1 MVPARPHTTT
11 EFSKHAIDPFPPNPA
26 AKPDARK
33 KAETTPE
40 KSKVLDLLDGGKKP
54 SRRERQRKEAEPVVP
69 VPSALDE
76 KKANAL
82 DLFTDEKKPKV
93 RKTTRTGKEVLGSI
107 SKILDKDDAA
117 MVPAVPVAAAA
128 PVVEAAPEIP
138 EDEISDD
145 PKLIIIKPP
154 ILIPELAARLGLKPF
169 MIMKDLIALGVFPA
183 PNQPLEPE
191 VAAKV
196 CELHGFHF
204 EREKRDKEKG
214 FHKVEEVIKEPELP
228 VEEPKDLLK
237 NRPPII
243 TIMGHVDHGKTSI
256 LDFLRKTKITA
267 GEAGGITQ
275 HIGAY
280 QVIHNEQE
288 ITFLDTPGHAIFSD
302 MRARGADI
310 TDIVVLV
317 VAANDGI
324 MPQTVEAI
332 QHAKKAKKTIIVAI
346 NKCDLPSANV
356 DRVKSQLAENGLQTT
371 DFGGDTE
378 FAAVSAVTGQGMDD
392 LLDLMALQAEV
403 LELQANPKANARA
416 AVIEA
421 RVVPGRGTTATVIV
435 ESGTLKVGTPFICG
449 PYAGKV
455 RSLIND
461 RGVAVKSAH
470 PGMPVEVIGFEEL
483 PNVGDHI
490 TEMKTER
497 EAKSLAGERQ
507 EAQRLTRLKPQHRNR
522 MEDLYSMVR
531 DGGGKAQLKLILKC
545 DVQGSVEA
553 IKKAVLAIVSD
564 KVECSF
570 ITAAAG
576 PITESDISFADST
589 DAIVL
594 GFNVKVEAKAVKSAK
609 AAEVE
614 IKLYSVVYELIDQV
628 REAMLGLLEPLT
640 RETVIGHAEVR
651 QIFKLNRGKVAG
663 SFVTDGRIHRKA
675 HARVIRGGTPVFDG
689 RMSTLRRF
697 KDEVEEVRT
706 NFECGIRLGE
716 FNEYEEGDIIECYK
730 LEKYAQT
737 L

>member
-1 MVPARPHTTT
+1 MPENSDSSP
-11 EFSKHAIDPFPPNPA
+11 
-26 AKPDARK
+26 K
-33 KAETTPE
+33 KA
-40 KSKVLDLLDGGKKP
+40 KVLDLLEATKKP
-54 SRRERQRKEAEPVVP
+54 SRRERQRKEAEVVP
-69 VPSALDE
+69 PAPSVLDAQ
-76 KKANAL
+76 KANAL
-82 DLFTDEKKPKV
+82 DLFAEDKKPKV
-93 RKTTRTGKEVLGSI
+93 RKTTRTGKAVLGTI
-107 SKILDKDDAA
+107 SKILDAEEPQIAVEPEVVAA
-117 MVPAVPVAAAA
+117 EAPAEVAAATSVPA
-128 PVVEAAPEIP
+128 EEV
-138 EDEISDD
+138 SDD
-145 PKLIIIKPP
+145 PKLIVIKPP
-154 ILIPELAARLGLKPF
+154 ILIPALAARLGLKPF
-169 MIMKDLIALGVFPA
+169 NIMADLIKIGVFPA

-191 VAAKV
+191 IAAKI
-196 CELHGFHF
+196 CEIHGFVF
-204 EREKRDKEKG
+204 EREKRDKDKG
-214 FHKVEEVIKEPELP
+214 VHKEVVVIKEPEIV
-228 VEEPKDLLK
+228 VEEPVDLLK
-237 NRPPII
+237 YRPPIV

-256 LDFLRKTKITA
+256 LDFFRKSKVVS

-280 QVIHNEQE
+280 QVIHNDQE

-310 TDIVVLV
+310 TDIIVLV

-324 MPQTVEAI
+324 MPQTIEAI
-332 QHAKKAKKTIIVAI
+332 KHAKKSKKTTIVAI

-378 FAAVSAVTGQGMDD
+378 FAEVSALTGKGMET
-392 LLDLMALQAEV
+392 LLELIALQAEV
-403 LELQANPKANARA
+403 LELKANPKATARA

-483 PNVGDHI
+483 PNVGDHL

-497 EAKSLAGERQ
+497 EAKALASERQ
-507 EAQRLTRLKPQHRNR
+507 EAQRLVRLKPQHRNR

-553 IKKAVLAIVSD
+553 IKKAVLAIESD
-564 KVECSF
+564 KVESSF

-576 PITESDISFADST
+576 PITESDISYAAST
-589 DAIVL
+589 DAIIL

-609 AAEVE
+609 AAGVEV
-614 IKLYSVVYELIDQV
+614 KLYSVVYELIDQV

-651 QIFKLNRGKVAG
+651 QIFKLNRGRVAG

-675 HARVIRGGTPVFDG
+675 HARVIRGGIPVFDG

-716 FNEYEEGDIIECYK
+716 FNEYQEGDIIECYK

>member
-1 MVPARPHTTT
+1 MPKN
-11 EFSKHAIDPFPPNPA
+11 SDSS
-26 AKPDARK
+26 
-33 KAETTPE
+33 PE
-40 KSKVLDLLDGGKKP
+40 HKVLDLIDSTKKP
-54 SRRERQRKEAEPVVP
+54 SRRERQRKDAEITPAA
-69 VPSALDE
+69 PSKLD
-76 KKANAL
+76 KAKSEAL
-82 DLFTDEKKPKV
+82 DLFSEEKKPKT
-93 RKTTRTGKEVLGSI
+93 RKAAGPPKAVLGTI
-107 SKILDKDDAA
+107 SKLLEREDPAMVRAPAPPTAA
-117 MVPAVPVAAAA
+117 VPAVTA
-128 PVVEAAPEIP
+128 PAESLA
-138 EDEISDD
+138 EDSSED
-145 PKLIIIKPP
+145 PKLIVIKPP
-154 ILIPELAARLGLKPF
+154 ILVPELAARLGLKPF
-169 MIMKDLIALGVFPA
+169 NIMADLIKIGVFPA
-183 PNQPLEPE
+183 PNQPLEPD
-191 VAAKV
+191 VAAKI
-196 CELHGFHF
+196 CEIHGFTF

-228 VEEPKDLLK
+228 TAEPEDLLK
-237 NRPPII
+237 SRPPIV

-256 LDFLRKTKITA
+256 LDYFRKTKITA

-280 QVIHNEQE
+280 QVIHNDRE

-310 TDIVVLV
+310 TDIVVIV

-324 MPQTVEAI
+324 MPQTLEAI
-332 QHAKKAKKTIIVAI
+332 NHAKKAQKTIIVAI

-378 FAAVSAVTGQGMDD
+378 FAEVSAITGQGMET
-392 LLDLMALQAEV
+392 LLELIDLQAEV
-403 LELQANPKANARA
+403 LELKANPKTTTRA

-435 ESGTLKVGTPFICG
+435 ESGTLKTGMAFICG
-449 PYAGKV
+449 PYSGKV

-461 RGVAVKSAH
+461 RGQAVKSAH

-483 PNVGDHI
+483 PNVGDHL

-497 EAKSLAGERQ
+497 EAKTLAGERQ
-507 EAQRLTRLKPQHRNR
+507 EQQRLVRLKPQHRNR

-531 DGGGKAQLKLILKC
+531 DGGGKALLKLILKC

-553 IKKAVLAIVSD
+553 IRKAVLAIESE
-564 KVECSF
+564 KVECTF

-576 PITESDISFADST
+576 PITESDIAYAAST
-589 DAIVL
+589 DAIIL

-609 AAEVE
+609 AADVE

-628 REAMLGLLEPLT
+628 REAMLGLLEPLN

-651 QIFKLNRGKVAG
+651 QVFKLSRGRAAG

-675 HARVIRGGTPVFDG
+675 HARVIRGGIPVFDG

-697 KDEVEEVRT
+697 QEEVEEVRT

-716 FNEYEEGDIIECYK
+716 FNEYQEGDIIECYK
-730 LEKYAQT
+730 LEKVPQT

>member
-1 MVPARPHTTT
+1 MPENSESSP
-11 EFSKHAIDPFPPNPA
+11 
-26 AKPDARK
+26 K
-33 KAETTPE
+33 KT
-40 KSKVLDLLDGGKKP
+40 KVLDLLEAPKKP
-54 SRRERQRKEAEPVVP
+54 SRRERQRKEAEVVP
-69 VPSALDE
+69 PAPSVLDAQ
-76 KKANAL
+76 KANAL
-82 DLFTDEKKPKV
+82 DLFAEEKKPKV
-93 RKTTRTGKEVLGSI
+93 RKSTRTGKAVLGTI
-107 SKILDKDDAA
+107 SKILDAEE
-117 MVPAVPVAAAA
+117 PAVITEEKVIASPAPVAVE
-128 PVVEAAPEIP
+128 VVANNAIEEV
-138 EDEISDD
+138 SDD
-145 PKLIIIKPP
+145 PKLIVIKPP
-154 ILIPELAARLGLKPF
+154 ILIPALAARLGLKPF
-169 MIMKDLIALGVFPA
+169 NIMADLIKIGVFPA

-191 VAAKV
+191 IAAKI
-196 CELHGFHF
+196 CEIHGFVF
-204 EREKRDKEKG
+204 EREKRDKDKG
-214 FHKVEEVIKEPELP
+214 VHKEVVVIKEPEIVVAEP
-228 VEEPKDLLK
+228 VDLLK
-237 NRPPII
+237 YRPPIV

-256 LDFLRKTKITA
+256 LDFFRKSKVVS

-280 QVIHNEQE
+280 QVIHNDQE

-310 TDIVVLV
+310 TDIVIIV

-324 MPQTVEAI
+324 MPQTLEAI
-332 QHAKKAKKTIIVAI
+332 KHAKKAKKTIIVAI

-378 FAAVSAVTGQGMDD
+378 FAEVSALNGKGMET
-392 LLDLMALQAEV
+392 LLELVALQAEV
-403 LELQANPKANARA
+403 LELKANPKATARA

-435 ESGTLKVGTPFICG
+435 ESGTLKIGTPFICG

-461 RGVAVKSAH
+461 RGVAIKSAH

-483 PNVGDHI
+483 PNVGDHL

-497 EAKSLAGERQ
+497 EAKTLATERQ
-507 EAQRLTRLKPQHRNR
+507 EAQRLVRLKPQHRNR

-553 IKKAVLAIVSD
+553 IKKAVLAIESD
-564 KVECSF
+564 KVESSF

-576 PITESDISFADST
+576 PITESDVSYATST
-589 DAIVL
+589 DAIIL

-609 AAEVE
+609 AAGAEV
-614 IKLYSVVYELIDQV
+614 KLYSVVYELIDQV

-651 QIFKLNRGKVAG
+651 QIFKLNRGRVAG

-675 HARVIRGGTPVFDG
+675 HARVIRGGIPVFDG

-716 FNEYEEGDIIECYK
+716 FNEYQEGDIIECYK

>member
-1 MVPARPHTTT
+1 MPENSDSSP
-11 EFSKHAIDPFPPNPA
+11 
-26 AKPDARK
+26 K
-33 KAETTPE
+33 KT
-40 KSKVLDLLDGGKKP
+40 KVLDLLEATKKP
-54 SRRERQRKEAEPVVP
+54 SRRERQRKEAEVVP
-69 VPSALDE
+69 PAPSVLDAQ
-76 KKANAL
+76 KANAL
-82 DLFTDEKKPKV
+82 DLFAEEKKPKV
-93 RKTTRTGKEVLGSI
+93 RKSTRTGKAVLGTISI
-107 SKILDKDDAA
+107 ILDAEEPTVAKEAEVVAA
-117 MVPAVPVAAAA
+117 PAPVA
-128 PVVEAAPEIP
+128 VEAVAHSTAE
-138 EDEISDD
+138 EVSDD
-145 PKLIIIKPP
+145 PKLIVIKPP
-154 ILIPELAARLGLKPF
+154 ILVPALAARLGLKPF
-169 MIMKDLIALGVFPA
+169 NIMADLIKIGVFPA

-191 VAAKV
+191 IAAKI
-196 CELHGFHF
+196 CEIHGFVF
-204 EREKRDKEKG
+204 EREKRDKDKG
-214 FHKVEEVIKEPELP
+214 VHKEVVVIKEPEIV
-228 VEEPKDLLK
+228 VEEPVDLLK
-237 NRPPII
+237 YRPPIV

-256 LDFLRKTKITA
+256 LDFFRKSKVVS

-280 QVIHNEQE
+280 QVIHNDQE

-324 MPQTVEAI
+324 MPQTIEAI
-332 QHAKKAKKTIIVAI
+332 KHAKKAKKTIIVAI

-378 FAAVSAVTGQGMDD
+378 FAEVSAVTGKGMET
-392 LLDLMALQAEV
+392 LLELIALQAEV
-403 LELQANPKANARA
+403 LELKANPKATARA

-461 RGVAVKSAH
+461 RGVAIKSAH

-483 PNVGDHI
+483 PNVGDHL

-497 EAKSLAGERQ
+497 EAKALANERQ
-507 EAQRLTRLKPQHRNR
+507 EAQRLVRLKPQHRNR

-553 IKKAVLAIVSD
+553 IRKAVLDIKSD
-564 KVECSF
+564 KVETSF

-576 PITESDISFADST
+576 PITESDISYAAST
-589 DAIVL
+589 DAIIL

-609 AAEVE
+609 AANVD

-651 QIFKLNRGKVAG
+651 QIFKLNRGRVAG

-675 HARVIRGGTPVFDG
+675 HARVIRGGIPVFDG

-716 FNEYEEGDIIECYK
+716 FNEYQEGDIIECYK

>member
-1 MVPARPHTTT
+1 M
-11 EFSKHAIDPFPPNPA
+11 
-26 AKPDARK
+26 
-33 KAETTPE
+33 PE
-40 KSKVLDLLDGGKKP
+40 NSDSSPKKSKVLDLLDTTKKP
-54 SRRERQRKEAEPVVP
+54 SRRERQRKEAEVVP
-69 VPSALDE
+69 APPSVLDAQ
-76 KKANAL
+76 KANAL
-82 DLFTDEKKPKV
+82 DLFADEKKPKV
-93 RKTTRTGKEVLGSI
+93 KKTTRTGKAVLGTI
-107 SKILDKDDAA
+107 SKILDNDENLTAKAA
-117 MVPAVPVAAAA
+117 EVAAPAATVVPVTPEA
-128 PVVEAAPEIP
+128 PVADTA
-138 EDEISDD
+138 EDEVSDD
-145 PKLIIIKPP
+145 PKLIVIKPP
-154 ILIPELAARLGLKPF
+154 ILIPDLASRLGLKPF
-169 MIMKDLIALGVFPA
+169 NIMADLIKIGVFPA

-191 VAAKV
+191 IAAKI
-196 CELHGFHF
+196 CEIHGFVF
-204 EREKRDKEKG
+204 EREKRDKDKG
-214 FHKVEEVIKEPELP
+214 FHKEVEVIKEPEI
-228 VEEPKDLLK
+228 VKEEPVDLLK

-243 TIMGHVDHGKTSI
+243 TIMGHVDHGKTSL

-280 QVIHNEQE
+280 QVIHNDQE

-324 MPQTVEAI
+324 MPQTIEAI
-332 QHAKKAKKTIIVAI
+332 KHAKKAKKTIIVAI

-356 DRVKSQLAENGLQTT
+356 DRVKSQLAEQGLQTT

-378 FAAVSAVTGQGMDD
+378 FAEVSAVTGKGMDD

-403 LELQANPKANARA
+403 LELKANPRATARA

-449 PYAGKV
+449 PFAGKV

-470 PGMPVEVIGFEEL
+470 PGMPVEVVGFEEL
-483 PNVGDHI
+483 PNVGDHL
-490 TEMKTER
+490 TEMKSER
-497 EAKSLAGERQ
+497 EAKALATERQ
-507 EAQRLTRLKPQHRNR
+507 EAQRLVRLKPQHRNR

-531 DGGGKAQLKLILKC
+531 DGAGKAQLKLILKC

-553 IKKAVLAIVSD
+553 IRKAVLDIKSD
-564 KVECSF
+564 KVEASF

-576 PITESDISFADST
+576 PITESDISYAAST
-589 DAIVL
+589 DAIIL

-609 AAEVE
+609 AAAVD

-651 QIFKLNRGKVAG
+651 QIFKLNRGRVAG

>member
-1 MVPARPHTTT
+1 MPENSDSSP
-11 EFSKHAIDPFPPNPA
+11 
-26 AKPDARK
+26 K
-33 KAETTPE
+33 KT
-40 KSKVLDLLDGGKKP
+40 KVLDLLEGTKKP
-54 SRRERQRKEAEPVVP
+54 SRRERQRQDAETEAAPP
-69 VPSALDE
+69 GPSELE
-76 KKANAL
+76 KKKANAL
-82 DLFTDEKKPKV
+82 DLFADDKKPKV
-93 RKTTRTGKEVLGSI
+93 RKGVRSGKSVIGTI
-107 SKILDKDDAA
+107 SKILDQEDPTL
-117 MVPAVPVAAAA
+117 VPEA
-128 PVVEAAPEIP
+128 PVVPEQPIVADVAEMVDSAEEETP
-138 EDEISDD
+138 DD

-154 ILIPELAARLGLKPF
+154 ILIPDLAARLGLKPF
-169 MIMKDLIALGVFPA
+169 NVMADLIKIGVFPA

-191 VAAKV
+191 IAAKV
-196 CELHGFHF
+196 CEIHGFTF
-204 EREKRDKEKG
+204 EREKRDKDKG
-214 FHKVEEVIKEPELP
+214 VHKVEEVIKEPEAP
-228 VEEPKDLLK
+228 VEEPEELLK
-237 NRPPII
+237 LRPPII
-243 TIMGHVDHGKTSI
+243 TIMGHVDHGKTSL
-256 LDFLRKTKITA
+256 LDYLRKTKITS

-324 MPQTVEAI
+324 MPQTKEAI
-332 QHAKKAKKTIIVAI
+332 QHAKKAGKTIIVAI
-346 NKCDLPSANV
+346 NKVDLPAANV

-378 FAAVSAVTGQGMDD
+378 FAAVSALTGQGMDD
-392 LLDLMALQAEV
+392 LLDLMTLQAEV
-403 LELQANPKANARA
+403 LELKANPRATARA

-449 PYAGKV
+449 PFAGKV

-483 PNVGDHI
+483 PNVGDHL
-490 TEMKTER
+490 TEMKSER
-497 EAKSLAGERQ
+497 EAKALANERQ
-507 EAQRLTRLKPQHRNR
+507 ESERLARLKPQHRNR
-522 MEDLYSMVR
+522 LQDFYSTVR

-553 IKKAVLAIVSD
+553 IKKAVLAIESD

-576 PITESDISFADST
+576 PITESDISYAAST
-589 DAIVL
+589 EAVVM

-609 AAEVE
+609 AAGVE

-628 REAMLGLLEPLT
+628 RDAMLGLLEPLT

-651 QIFKLNRGKVAG
+651 QLFKLNRGRVAG
-663 SFVTDGRIHRKA
+663 SFVTDGKVHRKA
-675 HARVIRGGTPVFDG
+675 HARVIRGGIPVFDG

-716 FNEYEEGDIIECYK
+716 FNEYQEGDIIECYK

>member
-1 MVPARPHTTT
+1 MPENSDSSP
-11 EFSKHAIDPFPPNPA
+11 
-26 AKPDARK
+26 K
-33 KAETTPE
+33 KN
-40 KSKVLDLLDGGKKP
+40 KVLDLLDAPKKP
-54 SRRERQRKEAEPVVP
+54 SRRERQRKEAEVVP
-69 VPSALDE
+69 PAPSVLDA

-82 DLFTDEKKPKV
+82 DLFAEEKKPKV
-93 RKTTRTGKEVLGSI
+93 RKTARSEKSVLGTI
-107 SKILDKDDAA
+107 SKILDKEDA
-117 MVPAVPVAAAA
+117 VTPAAEPAAVKPAEPIIVAVAE
-128 PVVEAAPEIP
+128 PVEAVH
-138 EDEISDD
+138 D
-145 PKLIIIKPP
+145 PKLIVIKPP
-154 ILIPELAARLGLKPF
+154 ILIPDLAARLGLKPF
-169 MIMKDLIALGVFPA
+169 NIMADLIKIGVFPA
-183 PNQPLEPE
+183 PNQPLEPDI
-191 VAAKV
+191 AAKV
-196 CELHGFHF
+196 CEIHGFVF
-204 EREKRDKEKG
+204 EREKRDKDKG
-214 FHKVEEVIKEPELP
+214 FHKVEEVIKEPELV
-228 VEEPKDLLK
+228 VEEPIDLMLD
-237 NRPPII
+237 RPPII

-256 LDFLRKTKITA
+256 LDYLRKTKITA
-267 GEAGGITQ
+267 AEAGGITQ

-280 QVIHNEQE
+280 QVIHNERE

-324 MPQTVEAI
+324 MPQTIEAI
-332 QHAKKAKKTIIVAI
+332 KHAKKAKKTIIVAI
-346 NKCDLPSANV
+346 NKCDLPAANV
-356 DRVKSQLAENGLQTT
+356 DRVKSQLAEHGLQTT

-378 FAAVSAVTGQGMDD
+378 FAEVSAVTGMGMDD
-392 LLDLMALQAEV
+392 LLDLMALQSEV
-403 LELQANPKANARA
+403 LELKANPKSTARA

-449 PYAGKV
+449 PFAGKV

-483 PNVGDHI
+483 PNVGDHL
-490 TEMKTER
+490 TEMKSER
-497 EAKSLAGERQ
+497 EAKSLAAERQ
-507 EAQRLTRLKPQHRNR
+507 EAQRLIRLKPQHRNR
-522 MEDLYSMVR
+522 MQDLYSMVR

-553 IKKAVLAIVSD
+553 IKKAVLAIESD
-564 KVECSF
+564 KVESTF

-576 PITESDISFADST
+576 PITESDISYAAST
-589 DAIVL
+589 EAIIL

-609 AAEVE
+609 ATNVEV
-614 IKLYSVVYELIDQV
+614 KLYSVVYELIDQV

-651 QIFKLNRGKVAG
+651 QIFKLNRGRVAG

-675 HARVIRGGTPVFDG
+675 HARVIRGGIPVFDG

-716 FNEYEEGDIIECYK
+716 FNEYQEGDIIECYK

>member
-1 MVPARPHTTT
+1 MPENSDSSP
-11 EFSKHAIDPFPPNPA
+11 
-26 AKPDARK
+26 K
-33 KAETTPE
+33 KT
-40 KSKVLDLLDGGKKP
+40 KVLDLLEATKKP
-54 SRRERQRKEAEPVVP
+54 SRRERQRKEAEVVP
-69 VPSALDE
+69 PAPSVLDAQ
-76 KKANAL
+76 KANAL
-82 DLFTDEKKPKV
+82 DLFAEEKKSKV
-93 RKTTRTGKEVLGSI
+93 RKSTRTGKAVLGTI
-107 SKILDKDDAA
+107 SKILDAEE
-117 MVPAVPVAAAA
+117 PAVAKEAEVVAAPAPVA
-128 PVVEAAPEIP
+128 VEAVAHSTAE
-138 EDEISDD
+138 EVSDD
-145 PKLIIIKPP
+145 PKLIVIKPP
-154 ILIPELAARLGLKPF
+154 ILVPALAARLGLKPF
-169 MIMKDLIALGVFPA
+169 NIMADLIKIGVFPA

-191 VAAKV
+191 IAAKI
-196 CELHGFHF
+196 CEIHGFVF
-204 EREKRDKEKG
+204 EREKRDKDKG
-214 FHKVEEVIKEPELP
+214 VHKEVVVIKEPEIV
-228 VEEPKDLLK
+228 VEEPVDLLK
-237 NRPPII
+237 YRPPIV

-256 LDFLRKTKITA
+256 LDFFRKSKVVS

-280 QVIHNEQE
+280 QVIHDDQE

-324 MPQTVEAI
+324 MPQTIEAI
-332 QHAKKAKKTIIVAI
+332 KHAKKAKKTIIVAI

-378 FAAVSAVTGQGMDD
+378 FAEVSAVTGKGMET
-392 LLDLMALQAEV
+392 LLELIALQAEV
-403 LELQANPKANARA
+403 LELKANPKATARA

-461 RGVAVKSAH
+461 RGVAIKSAH

-483 PNVGDHI
+483 PNVGDHL

-497 EAKSLAGERQ
+497 EAKALANERQ
-507 EAQRLTRLKPQHRNR
+507 EAQRLVRLKPQHRNR

-553 IKKAVLAIVSD
+553 IRKAVLDIKSD
-564 KVECSF
+564 KVETSF

-576 PITESDISFADST
+576 PITESDISYAAST
-589 DAIVL
+589 DAIIL

-609 AAEVE
+609 AANVD

-651 QIFKLNRGKVAG
+651 QIFKLNRGRVAG

-675 HARVIRGGTPVFDG
+675 HARVIRGGIPVFDG

-716 FNEYEEGDIIECYK
+716 FNEYQEGDIIECYK

>member
-1 MVPARPHTTT
+1 MPKNSDSSPKT
-11 EFSKHAIDPFPPNPA
+11 
-26 AKPDARK
+26 
-33 KAETTPE
+33 
-40 KSKVLDLLDGGKKP
+40 SKVLDLIEETKKP
-54 SRRERQRKEAEPVVP
+54 SRRERQRKEAEVVP
-69 VPSALDE
+69 PAPSVLDAQ
-76 KKANAL
+76 KANAL
-82 DLFTDEKKPKV
+82 DLFTDEKKPTV
-93 RKTTRTGKEVLGSI
+93 RKTARSGKAVLGTI
-107 SKILDKDDAA
+107 SKVLDQDNAPEP
-117 MVPAVPVAAAA
+117 VAVPV
-128 PVVEAAPEIP
+128 VIEAAEPAIIETA
-138 EDEISDD
+138 EGTEVSDD

-154 ILIPELAARLGLKPF
+154 ILVPDLANRLGLKPF
-169 MIMKDLIALGVFPA
+169 NIMADLIKIGVFPA

-191 VAAKV
+191 IAAKI
-196 CELHGFHF
+196 CEIHGFTF

-214 FHKVEEVIKEPELP
+214 FHKVEEVIKEPEI
-228 VEEPKDLLK
+228 VKAEPIDLMLD
-237 NRPPII
+237 RPPII

-256 LDFLRKTKITA
+256 LDYLRKTKITA
-267 GEAGGITQ
+267 AEAGGITQ

-280 QVIHNEQE
+280 QVIHNDRE

-324 MPQTVEAI
+324 MPQTIEAI
-332 QHAKKAKKTIIVAI
+332 KHAKKARKTIIVAI
-346 NKCDLPSANV
+346 NKCDLPTANV
-356 DRVKSQLAENGLQTT
+356 DRVKSQLAEQGLQTT

-378 FAAVSAVTGQGMDD
+378 FAEVSAVTGAGMDD
-392 LLDLMALQAEV
+392 LLDLMALQSEV
-403 LELQANPKANARA
+403 LELKANPKSTARA
-416 AVIEA
+416 AIIEA

-435 ESGTLKVGTPFICG
+435 ESGTLKVGTAFICG
-449 PYAGKV
+449 PYSGKV

-483 PNVGDHI
+483 PNVGDHL

-497 EAKSLAGERQ
+497 EAKSLATERQ
-507 EAQRLTRLKPQHRNR
+507 ETQRLARLKPQHRNR
-522 MEDLYSMVR
+522 MQDLYSMVR

-553 IKKAVLAIVSD
+553 IKKAVLAIESD
-564 KVECSF
+564 KVESTF

-576 PITESDISFADST
+576 PITESDISYAAST
-589 DAIVL
+589 DATIL

-609 AAEVE
+609 AAGVEV
-614 IKLYSVVYELIDQV
+614 KLYSVVYELIDQV

-651 QIFKLNRGKVAG
+651 QIFKLNRGRVAG

-675 HARVIRGGTPVFDG
+675 HARVIRGGIPVFDG

-716 FNEYEEGDIIECYK
+716 FNEYQEGDIIECYK

>member
-1 MVPARPHTTT
+1 MPQNSDSP
-11 EFSKHAIDPFPPNPA
+11 
-26 AKPDARK
+26 
-33 KAETTPE
+33 PE
-40 KSKVLDLLDGGKKP
+40 KRKVLDLIEPAVKP
-54 SRRERQRKEAEPVVP
+54 SRRERQRKEAEISQV
-69 VPSALDE
+69 SAIE
-76 KKANAL
+76 TKKQNAL
-82 DLFTDEKKPKV
+82 DLFAEEQKPKV
-93 RKTTRTGKEVLGSI
+93 RKSAAGKSVLPSI
-107 SKILDKDDAA
+107 SKLRAEEDPA
-117 MVPAVPVAAAA
+117 MVKA
-128 PVVEAAPEIP
+128 PPLEIP
-138 EDEISDD
+138 TASAPAAEPAPAEEISDD

-154 ILIPELAARLGLKPF
+154 ILVNDLAARLGLKPF
-169 MIMKDLIALGVFPA
+169 NVMADLIKLGVFPA

-191 VAAKV
+191 IAGKV
-196 CELHGFHF
+196 CELHGFRF

-228 VEEPKDLLK
+228 AKQPEDLLK
-237 NRPPII
+237 LRPPII
-243 TIMGHVDHGKTSI
+243 TIMGHVDHGKTSL
-256 LDFLRKTKITA
+256 LDFLRKTRITA

-280 QVIHNEQE
+280 QVTHNDQP

-332 QHAKKAKKTIIVAI
+332 KHAKKANKTIIVAI
-346 NKCDLPSANV
+346 NKIDLPSANP
-356 DRVKSQLAENGLQTT
+356 DRVKAQLAEHGLQTT
-371 DFGGDTE
+371 DYGGDTE
-378 FAAVSAVTGQGMDD
+378 FAEVSALTGQGMDD

-403 LELQANPKANARA
+403 LELKANPKATARA

-435 ESGTLKVGTPFICG
+435 ESGTLKIGTPFICG

-461 RGVAVKSAH
+461 RGENVKVAG
-470 PGMPVEVIGFEEL
+470 PGMPVEVIGFDEL
-483 PNVGDHI
+483 PNVGDHL
-490 TEMKTER
+490 TEMKNER
-497 EAKSLAGERQ
+497 EAKALAVDRQ
-507 EAQRLTRLKPQHRNR
+507 EEQRLKRLKPQHRNR

-531 DGGGKAQLKLILKC
+531 DGGGKAQLKIILKC

-553 IKKAVLAIVSD
+553 IRKAVLAIESQ
-564 KVECSF
+564 KVETVF

-576 PITESDISFADST
+576 PITETDIQYAAST
-589 DAIVL
+589 DAVVL

-609 AAEVE
+609 ANAVE
-614 IKLYSVVYELIDQV
+614 IKLFSVVYELIDQV
-628 REAMLGLLEPLT
+628 RDAMLGLLEPLN

-651 QIFKLNRGKVAG
+651 QVFKLSRGRAAG
-663 SFVTDGRIHRKA
+663 SYVTDGRIHRKA
-675 HARVIRGGTPVFDG
+675 HARVIRGGIPVFDG
-689 RMSTLRRF
+689 KMSTLRRF
-697 KDEVEEVRT
+697 QEEVEEVRT

-716 FNEYEEGDIIECYK
+716 FNEYQEGDIIECYK
-730 LEKYAQT
+730 LEKVPQT

>member
-1 MVPARPHTTT
+1 LGT
-11 EFSKHAIDPFPPNPA
+11 I
-26 AKPDARK
+26 
-33 KAETTPE
+33 
-40 KSKVLDLLDGGKKP
+40 SKVLDKDNAP
-54 SRRERQRKEAEPVVP
+54 EP
-69 VPSALDE
+69 A
-76 KKANAL
+76 
-82 DLFTDEKKPKV
+82 
-93 RKTTRTGKEVLGSI
+93 
-107 SKILDKDDAA
+107 
-117 MVPAVPVAAAA
+117 AVPV
-128 PVVEAAPEIP
+128 VVEAAEPAIIETAESTEVI
-138 EDEISDD
+138 DD

-154 ILIPELAARLGLKPF
+154 ILVPDLANRLGLKPF
-169 MIMKDLIALGVFPA
+169 NIMADLIKIGVFPA

-191 VAAKV
+191 IAAKI
-196 CELHGFHF
+196 CEIHGFVF

-214 FHKVEEVIKEPELP
+214 FHKVEEVIKEPEI
-228 VEEPKDLLK
+228 VKAEPIDLMLD
-237 NRPPII
+237 RPPII

-256 LDFLRKTKITA
+256 LDYLRKTKITA
-267 GEAGGITQ
+267 AEAGGITQ

-280 QVIHNEQE
+280 QVIHNDRE

-324 MPQTVEAI
+324 MPQTIEAI
-332 QHAKKAKKTIIVAI
+332 KHAKKARKTIIVAI
-346 NKCDLPSANV
+346 NKCDLPTANV
-356 DRVKSQLAENGLQTT
+356 DRVKSQLAEQGLQTT

-378 FAAVSAVTGQGMDD
+378 FAEVSAVTGAGMDD
-392 LLDLMALQAEV
+392 LLDLMALQSEV
-403 LELQANPKANARA
+403 LELKANPKSTARA
-416 AVIEA
+416 AIIEA

-435 ESGTLKVGTPFICG
+435 ESGTLKVGTAFICG
-449 PYAGKV
+449 PYSGKV

-483 PNVGDHI
+483 PNVGDHL

-497 EAKSLAGERQ
+497 EAKSLATERQ
-507 EAQRLTRLKPQHRNR
+507 ETQRLARLKPQHRNR
-522 MEDLYSMVR
+522 MQDLYSMVR

-553 IKKAVLAIVSD
+553 IKKAVLAIESD
-564 KVECSF
+564 KVESTF

-576 PITESDISFADST
+576 PITESDISYAAST
-589 DAIVL
+589 DATIL

-609 AAEVE
+609 AAGVEV
-614 IKLYSVVYELIDQV
+614 KLYSVVYELIDQV

-651 QIFKLNRGKVAG
+651 QIFKLNRGRVAG

-675 HARVIRGGTPVFDG
+675 HARVIRGGIPVFDG

-716 FNEYEEGDIIECYK
+716 FNEYQEGDIIECYK

>member
-1 MVPARPHTTT
+1 MPENSDKSP
-11 EFSKHAIDPFPPNPA
+11 
-26 AKPDARK
+26 K
-33 KAETTPE
+33 KA
-40 KSKVLDLLDGGKKP
+40 KVLDLIEAPPKP
-54 SRRERQRKEAEPVVP
+54 SRRERQRKDAEVIPP
-69 VPSALDE
+69 LPSVLDA
-76 KKANAL
+76 KKAAAL
-82 DLFTDEKKPKV
+82 DLFAEEKQPKV
-93 RKTTRTGKEVLGSI
+93 RKTTRTGKAVLGTI
-107 SKILDKDDAA
+107 SKILDQQDVKKL
-117 MVPAVPVAAAA
+117 PVAKKPIAAAGKVVA
-128 PVVEAAPEIP
+128 PVVPAAPIIIP
-138 EDEISDD
+138 TDSDVSDD

-154 ILIPELAARLGLKPF
+154 ILIPALAARLGLKPF
-169 MIMKDLIALGVFPA
+169 NIMADLIKIGVFPA

-191 VAAKV
+191 IAAKI
-196 CELHGFHF
+196 CEIHGFVF
-204 EREKRDKEKG
+204 EREKRDKDKG
-214 FHKVEEVIKEPELP
+214 FHKVEEIIKEPEII
-228 VEEPKDLLK
+228 VEEPVDLLK
-237 NRPPII
+237 YRPPII
-243 TIMGHVDHGKTSI
+243 TIMGHVDHGKTSL
-256 LDFLRKTKITA
+256 LDYLRKTKITSS
-267 GEAGGITQ
+267 EAGGITQ

-280 QVIHNEQE
+280 QVIHNDLE

-324 MPQTVEAI
+324 MPQTIEAI
-332 QHAKKAKKTIIVAI
+332 KHSKKAKKTIIVAI

-356 DRVKSQLAENGLQTT
+356 DRVKSQLAEHGLQTT

-378 FAAVSAVTGQGMDD
+378 FAEVSALTGKGMDD

-403 LELQANPKANARA
+403 LELKANPKSTARA

-421 RVVPGRGTTATVIV
+421 RVVAGRGTTATVIV

-449 PYAGKV
+449 PFAGKV

-470 PGMPVEVIGFEEL
+470 PGMPVEVVGFEEL
-483 PNVGDHI
+483 PNVGDHL

-497 EAKSLAGERQ
+497 EAKSLAAERQ
-507 EAQRLTRLKPQHRNR
+507 EAQRLIRLKPQHRNR
-522 MEDLYSMVR
+522 MQDLYSMVR
-531 DGGGKAQLKLILKC
+531 DGAGKAQLKLILKC

-553 IKKAVLAIVSD
+553 IKKAVLAITSD
-564 KVECSF
+564 KVETSF

-576 PITESDISFADST
+576 PITESDISYALST
-589 DAIVL
+589 EAIIL

-609 AAEVE
+609 AAGVEV
-614 IKLYSVVYELIDQV
+614 KLYSIVYELIDQV

-651 QIFKLNRGKVAG
+651 QIFKLNRGRVAG
-663 SFVTDGRIHRKA
+663 SFVTDGRVHRKA
-675 HARVIRGGTPVFDG
+675 HARVVRDGVPVFDG

-716 FNEYEEGDIIECYK
+716 FNEYQEGDIIECYK

>member
-1 MVPARPHTTT
+1 MPKN
-11 EFSKHAIDPFPPNPA
+11 SDSS
-26 AKPDARK
+26 
-33 KAETTPE
+33 PE
-40 KSKVLDLLDGGKKP
+40 KDKVLDLLDDSKKL
-54 SRRERQRKEAEPVVP
+54 SRRERQRKESEAPAP
-69 VPSALDE
+69 APSKLE
-76 KKANAL
+76 KAKSEAL
-82 DLFTDEKKPKV
+82 DLFSETTKPKA
-93 RKTTRTGKEVLGSI
+93 RKAAPAAPKSMLGSI
-107 SKILDKDDAA
+107 SKRLEREDPAMVVIPADAA
-117 MVPAVPVAAAA
+117 PAVAA
-128 PVVEAAPEIP
+128 PVAETGPPAD
-138 EDEISDD
+138 DEPSD
-145 PKLIIIKPP
+145 PKLIVIKPP

-169 MIMKDLIALGVFPA
+169 NITADLIKIGVFPA
-183 PNQPLEPE
+183 ANQPLEPE
-191 VAAKV
+191 IAARI
-196 CELHGFHF
+196 CEIHGFTF
-204 EREKRDKEKG
+204 EREKRDKDKG
-214 FHKVEEVIKEPELP
+214 FHKVEEVIKEPEIP
-228 VEEPKDLLK
+228 AEEPEDQLKD
-237 NRPPII
+237 RPPIV

-256 LDFLRKTKITA
+256 LDFFRKSKVVA

-280 QVIHNEQE
+280 QVIHNDQE

-310 TDIVVLV
+310 TDIVIIV

-324 MPQTVEAI
+324 MPQTLEAI
-332 QHAKKAKKTIIVAI
+332 SHAKKSGKTIIVAI

-356 DRVKSQLAENGLQTT
+356 DRVKSQLAEQGLQTT

-378 FAAVSAVTGQGMDD
+378 FAAVSALTGQGMED
-392 LLDLMALQAEV
+392 LLELIALQAEV
-403 LELQANPKANARA
+403 LELKANPKTTTRA

-435 ESGTLKVGTPFICG
+435 ESGTLKTGMAFICG

-461 RGVAVKSAH
+461 RGQAVKSAH

-483 PNVGDHI
+483 PNVGDHL

-497 EAKSLAGERQ
+497 EAKTLAGERQ
-507 EAQRLTRLKPQHRNR
+507 EALRLERLKPQHRNR
-522 MEDLYSMVR
+522 LEDLYSMVR
-531 DGGGKAQLKLILKC
+531 DGGGKNQLKLILKC

-553 IKKAVLAIVSD
+553 IKKAVLAIESE
-564 KVECSF
+564 KVDCQF

-576 PITESDISFADST
+576 PITESDVAYAAST
-589 DAIVL
+589 DAIII

-609 AAEVE
+609 AAAVE

-640 RETVIGHAEVR
+640 RESVIGHAEVR
-651 QIFKLNRGKVAG
+651 QVFKLSRGRAAG

-675 HARVIRGGTPVFDG
+675 HARVIRGGVPVFDG

-697 KDEVEEVRT
+697 QEEVEEVRQ

-716 FNEYEEGDIIECYK
+716 FNEYQEGDIIECYK
-730 LEKYAQT
+730 LEKVPQT

>member
-1 MVPARPHTTT
+1 M
-11 EFSKHAIDPFPPNPA
+11 
-26 AKPDARK
+26 
-33 KAETTPE
+33 PE
-40 KSKVLDLLDGGKKP
+40 NSDSSPKDSKVLDLLDTTTKP
-54 SRRERQRKEAEPVVP
+54 SRRERQRKEAEVVP
-69 VPSALDE
+69 PAPSVLDAQ
-76 KKANAL
+76 KANAL
-82 DLFTDEKKPKV
+82 DLFADDKKPKV
-93 RKTTRTGKEVLGSI
+93 RKTARTGKSVIGTI
-107 SKILDKDDAA
+107 SKILDQEEASA
-117 MVPAVPVAAAA
+117 NPSPEIIVPEPVAAVVT
-128 PVVEAAPEIP
+128 VVEAEEIP
-138 EDEISDD
+138 SDD
-145 PKLIIIKPP
+145 PKLIVIKPP
-154 ILIPELAARLGLKPF
+154 ILIPALAARLGLKPF
-169 MIMKDLIALGVFPA
+169 NIMADLIKIGVFPA

-191 VAAKV
+191 IAAKI
-196 CELHGFHF
+196 CEIHGFIF
-204 EREKRDKEKG
+204 EREKRDKDKG
-214 FHKVEEVIKEPELP
+214 VHKVEVIIKEPEAP
-228 VEEPKDLLK
+228 VAEPVDLLK
-237 NRPPII
+237 YRPPII
-243 TIMGHVDHGKTSI
+243 TIMGHVDHGKTSL
-256 LDFLRKTKITA
+256 LDYLRKTKITA

-280 QVIHNEQE
+280 QVLHNDLE

-324 MPQTVEAI
+324 MPQTLEAI
-332 QHAKKAKKTIIVAI
+332 KHAKKARKTIIVAI

-378 FAAVSAVTGQGMDD
+378 FAEVSAITGKGMDD
-392 LLDLMALQAEV
+392 LLDLMVLQAEV
-403 LELQANPKANARA
+403 LELKANPKSTARA

-449 PYAGKV
+449 PFAGKV

-483 PNVGDHI
+483 PNVGDHL

-497 EAKSLAGERQ
+497 EAKALATDRQ
-507 EAQRLTRLKPQHRNR
+507 EAQRLVRLKPQHRNR

-553 IKKAVLAIVSD
+553 IRKAVLAITSD

-576 PITESDISFADST
+576 PITESDISFAAST
-589 DAIVL
+589 EAVIL

-609 AAEVE
+609 AADVDL
-614 IKLYSVVYELIDQV
+614 KLYSVVYELIDQV

-651 QIFKLNRGKVAG
+651 QIFKLNRGRVAG

-675 HARVIRGGTPVFDG
+675 HARVVRGGIQVFDG

>member
-1 MVPARPHTTT
+1 MPENSDSSP
-11 EFSKHAIDPFPPNPA
+11 
-26 AKPDARK
+26 K
-33 KAETTPE
+33 KT
-40 KSKVLDLLDGGKKP
+40 KVLDLLDTTKKP
-54 SRRERQRKEAEPVVP
+54 SRRERQRKEAEVVP
-69 VPSALDE
+69 PAPSALDE

-82 DLFTDEKKPKV
+82 DLFAEDKKPKV
-93 RKTTRTGKEVLGSI
+93 RKTARTGKSVIGTI
-107 SKILDKDDAA
+107 SKILDQEDATIKA
-117 MVPAVPVAAAA
+117 AEIAAA
-128 PVVEAAPEIP
+128 PAPEVIVVPEPITEVPEEEIP
-138 EDEISDD
+138 DD
-145 PKLIIIKPP
+145 PKLIVIKPP
-154 ILIPELAARLGLKPF
+154 ILIPDLAARLGLKPF
-169 MIMKDLIALGVFPA
+169 NIMADLIKIGVFPA
-183 PNQPLEPE
+183 PNQPLEPDI
-191 VAAKV
+191 AAKI
-196 CELHGFHF
+196 CEIHGFVF

-214 FHKVEEVIKEPELP
+214 IHKIEVVIKEPEAP
-228 VEEPKDLLK
+228 IQEPEDLLK
-237 NRPPII
+237 NRPPIV

-256 LDFLRKTKITA
+256 LDFFRKSKVVS

-310 TDIVVLV
+310 TDIVIIV

-324 MPQTVEAI
+324 MPQTLEAI
-332 QHAKKAKKTIIVAI
+332 KHAKKARKTIIVAI

-378 FAAVSAVTGQGMDD
+378 FAEVSAVTGKNMES
-392 LLDLMALQAEV
+392 LLELIALQAEV
-403 LELQANPKANARA
+403 LELKANPKATTRA

-435 ESGTLKVGTPFICG
+435 ESGTLKVGIPFICG

-461 RGVAVKSAH
+461 RGVAVKTAH

-483 PNVGDHI
+483 PNVGDHL

-497 EAKSLAGERQ
+497 EAKSLATERQ
-507 EAQRLTRLKPQHRNR
+507 GAQRLTRLKPQHRNR

-553 IKKAVLAIVSD
+553 IKKAVLAITSD
-564 KVECSF
+564 KVESSF

-576 PITESDISFADST
+576 PITESDISYAAST
-589 DAIVL
+589 EAIVL

-609 AAEVE
+609 AAGVEV
-614 IKLYSVVYELIDQV
+614 KLYSIVYELIDQV

-651 QIFKLNRGKVAG
+651 QIFKLNRGRVAG

-675 HARVIRGGTPVFDG
+675 HARVVRGGIPVFDG

-706 NFECGIRLGE
+706 NFECGIRLGD
-716 FNEYEEGDIIECYK
+716 FNEYEENDIIECYK

>member
-1 MVPARPHTTT
+1 MPENSDSSP
-11 EFSKHAIDPFPPNPA
+11 
-26 AKPDARK
+26 K
-33 KAETTPE
+33 KT
-40 KSKVLDLLDGGKKP
+40 KVLDLLDATKKP
-54 SRRERQRKEAEPVVP
+54 SRRERQRKEAEVVP
-69 VPSALDE
+69 PAPSILDA

-82 DLFTDEKKPKV
+82 DLFAEEKKPKV
-93 RKTTRTGKEVLGSI
+93 RKTVRTGKAVLGTI
-107 SKILDKDDAA
+107 SKILDQEDTAITHSK
-117 MVPAVPVAAAA
+117 AAAVTPTPA
-128 PVVEAAPEIP
+128 PASVSQIVSPSLPADEIP
-138 EDEISDD
+138 ND
-145 PKLIIIKPP
+145 PKLIVIKPP
-154 ILIPELAARLGLKPF
+154 ILIPDLAARLGLKPF
-169 MIMKDLIALGVFPA
+169 NIMADLIKIGVFPA

-191 VAAKV
+191 IAAKI
-196 CELHGFHF
+196 CEIHGFIF

-214 FHKVEEVIKEPELP
+214 FHKVEEVIKEPEVVVEQP
-228 VEEPKDLLK
+228 VDLLK
-237 NRPPII
+237 YRPPII
-243 TIMGHVDHGKTSI
+243 TIMGHVDHGKTSL
-256 LDFLRKTKITA
+256 LDFLRKTKITS

-280 QVIHNEQE
+280 QVIHHDKE

-310 TDIVVLV
+310 TDIIVLV

-324 MPQTVEAI
+324 MPQTLEAI
-332 QHAKKAKKTIIVAI
+332 KHAKKARKTIIVAI

-356 DRVKSQLAENGLQTT
+356 DRVKSQLAEHGLQTT

-378 FAAVSAVTGQGMDD
+378 FAEVSALTGMGMDD

-403 LELQANPKANARA
+403 LELKANPKATARA

-421 RVVPGRGTTATVIV
+421 RVVPGRGTTATVII

-461 RGVAVKSAH
+461 RGIAVKSAH

-483 PNVGDHI
+483 PNVGDHL

-497 EAKSLAGERQ
+497 EAKSLATERQ
-507 EAQRLTRLKPQHRNR
+507 EAQRLVRLKPQHRNR

-553 IKKAVLAIVSD
+553 IKKAVLAITSD
-564 KVECSF
+564 KVEASF

-576 PITESDISFADST
+576 PITESDISYAAST
-589 DAIVL
+589 DAIIL

-609 AAEVE
+609 AAGVEV
-614 IKLYSVVYELIDQV
+614 KLYSVVYELIDQV

-651 QIFKLNRGKVAG
+651 QIFKLNRGRVAG
-663 SFVTDGRIHRKA
+663 SFVTDGRVHRKA
-675 HARVIRGGTPVFDG
+675 HARVVRGGVPVFDG

-716 FNEYEEGDIIECYK
+716 FNEYQEGDIIECYK

>member
-1 MVPARPHTTT
+1 MPQN
-11 EFSKHAIDPFPPNPA
+11 SDSS
-26 AKPDARK
+26 
-33 KAETTPE
+33 PE
-40 KSKVLDLLDGGKKP
+40 QDKVLDLLGTTKKP
-54 SRRERQRKEAEPVVP
+54 SRRERQRKDAEVVP
-69 VPSALDE
+69 AAPSKLE
-76 KKANAL
+76 KAKSEAL
-82 DLFTDEKKPKV
+82 DLFSEEKKPRV
-93 RKTTRTGKEVLGSI
+93 RKPSTPKAGLAPI
-107 SKILDKDDAA
+107 SKILDREDQDLVKTPAA
-117 MVPAVPVAAAA
+117 IPVAEPHTPA
-128 PVVEAAPEIP
+128 PVAEAVADVVEEEAPV
-138 EDEISDD
+138 D
-145 PKLIIIKPP
+145 PKLIVIKPP
-154 ILIPELAARLGLKPF
+154 ILVPELASRLGLKPF
-169 MIMKDLIALGVFPA
+169 NIMADLIKLGVFPA

-191 VAAKV
+191 IAAKV
-196 CELHGFHF
+196 CEIHGFTF
-204 EREKRDKEKG
+204 EREKRDKDKG
-214 FHKVEEVIKEPELP
+214 FHKVEEVIKEPEAP
-228 VEEPKDLLK
+228 VAEPEDLLK
-237 NRPPII
+237 NRPPIV

-256 LDFLRKTKITA
+256 LDFFRKSKVVS

-280 QVIHNEQE
+280 QVIHEQQE

-324 MPQTVEAI
+324 MPQTLEAI
-332 QHAKKAKKTIIVAI
+332 KHAKKAKKTIIVAI
-346 NKCDLPSANV
+346 NKCDLPAANV
-356 DRVKSQLAENGLQTT
+356 DRVKSQLAEHGLQTT

-378 FAAVSAVTGQGMDD
+378 FAEVSAVTGKGMET
-392 LLDLMALQAEV
+392 LLELIALQAEV
-403 LELQANPKANARA
+403 LELKANPKATTRA
-416 AVIEA
+416 SVIEA

-461 RGVAVKSAH
+461 RGQAVKSAH

-483 PNVGDHI
+483 PNVGDHL
-490 TEMKTER
+490 TEMKSER
-497 EAKSLAGERQ
+497 EAKTLAGERQ
-507 EAQRLTRLKPQHRNR
+507 EQQRLIRLKPQHRNR

-553 IKKAVLAIVSD
+553 IKKAVLAIESN
-564 KVECSF
+564 KVDCSF

-576 PITESDISFADST
+576 PITESDISYASST
-589 DAIVL
+589 DAIIL

-609 AAEVE
+609 AAGVE

-651 QIFKLNRGKVAG
+651 QVFKLSRGRAAG
-663 SFVTDGRIHRKA
+663 SFVSDGRIHRKA
-675 HARVIRGGTPVFDG
+675 HARVLRGGIPVFDG

-697 KDEVEEVRT
+697 QEEVEEVRT

-716 FNEYEEGDIIECYK
+716 FNEYQEGDIIECYK
-730 LEKYAQT
+730 LDKVPQT

>member
-1 MVPARPHTTT
+1 MPENSDSSP
-11 EFSKHAIDPFPPNPA
+11 
-26 AKPDARK
+26 K
-33 KAETTPE
+33 KA
-40 KSKVLDLLDGGKKP
+40 KVLDLLEGAKKP
-54 SRRERQRKEAEPVVP
+54 SRRERQRQEAEAEVVP
-69 VPSALDE
+69 LGPSVLDE

-82 DLFTDEKKPKV
+82 DLFADDKKPKV
-93 RKTTRTGKEVLGSI
+93 RKGIRGGKSAVLGSI
-107 SKILDKDDAA
+107 SKILEKEDAA
-117 MVPAVPVAAAA
+117 MVPEAPVTPADAVPEDVVIEAIVA
-128 PVVEAAPEIP
+128 
-138 EDEISDD
+138 DEEPDD

-154 ILIPELAARLGLKPF
+154 ILIPDLAARLGLKQF
-169 MIMKDLIALGVFPA
+169 NIMADLIKLGVFQA

-191 VAAKV
+191 IAAKV
-196 CELHGFHF
+196 CEIHGFTF

-214 FHKVEEVIKEPELP
+214 VHKVEEVIKEPEAP
-228 VEEPKDLLK
+228 VEEPEELLK
-237 NRPPII
+237 FRPPII
-243 TIMGHVDHGKTSI
+243 TIMGHVDHGKTSL
-256 LDFLRKTKITA
+256 LDYLRKTKITS

-280 QVIHNEQE
+280 QVMHNDQE

-324 MPQTVEAI
+324 MPQTKEAI
-332 QHAKKAKKTIIVAI
+332 QHAKKAGKTIIVAI
-346 NKCDLPSANV
+346 NKVDLPAANV
-356 DRVKSQLAENGLQTT
+356 DRVKTQLAENGLQTT

-378 FAAVSAVTGQGMDD
+378 FAAVSALTGQGMDD
-392 LLDLMALQAEV
+392 LLDLMSLQAEV
-403 LELQANPKANARA
+403 LELRANPKATARA

-483 PNVGDHI
+483 PNVGDHL
-490 TEMKTER
+490 TEMKSER
-497 EAKSLAGERQ
+497 EAKALATERQ
-507 EAQRLTRLKPQHRNR
+507 EAERLTRLKPQHRNR
-522 MEDLYSMVR
+522 LQDFYSTVR
-531 DGGGKAQLKLILKC
+531 DGGGKAQLKIILKC

-553 IKKAVLAIVSD
+553 IKKAVLAIESD

-576 PITESDISFADST
+576 PITESDISFAAST
-589 DAIVL
+589 DAVVM
-594 GFNVKVEAKAVKSAK
+594 GFNVKVEAKAVKAAK
-609 AAEVE
+609 AAVVEV
-614 IKLYSVVYELIDQV
+614 KLYSVVYELIDQV
-628 REAMLGLLEPLT
+628 RDAMLGMLEPLT
-640 RETVIGHAEVR
+640 RESVIGHAEVR
-651 QIFKLNRGKVAG
+651 QIFKLNRGRVAG
-663 SFVTDGRIHRKA
+663 SFVTDGKIHRKA
-675 HARVIRGGTPVFDG
+675 HARVIRGGIPVFDG
-689 RMSTLRRF
+689 KMSTLRRF

-716 FNEYEEGDIIECYK
+716 FNEYQEGDIIECYK

>member
-1 MVPARPHTTT
+1 MPENSDSSP
-11 EFSKHAIDPFPPNPA
+11 
-26 AKPDARK
+26 K
-33 KAETTPE
+33 KA
-40 KSKVLDLLDGGKKP
+40 KVLDLLDTTKKP
-54 SRRERQRKEAEPVVP
+54 SRRERQRKEAEVVP
-69 VPSALDE
+69 PAPSALE
-76 KKANAL
+76 AKKAAAL
-82 DLFTDEKKPKV
+82 DLFAEDKKPKV
-93 RKTTRTGKEVLGSI
+93 RKTTRTGKAVIGTI
-107 SKILDKDDAA
+107 SKLLDKEDETAKAA
-117 MVPAVPVAAAA
+117 EIAAA
-128 PVVEAAPEIP
+128 PAPAVVEVSAPVEAVQEEEAP
-138 EDEISDD
+138 FD
-145 PKLIIIKPP
+145 PKLIVIKPP
-154 ILIPELAARLGLKPF
+154 ILIPDLASRLGLKPF
-169 MIMKDLIALGVFPA
+169 NIMADLIKIGVFPA
-183 PNQPLEPE
+183 PNQPLEPDI
-191 VAAKV
+191 AAKI
-196 CELHGFHF
+196 CEIHGFTF
-204 EREKRDKEKG
+204 EREKRDKDKG
-214 FHKVEEVIKEPELP
+214 FHKEVEVIKEPEAP
-228 VEEPKDLLK
+228 KQEPEDLLK
-237 NRPPII
+237 DRPPIV

-256 LDFLRKTKITA
+256 LDFFRKSKVVS

-310 TDIVVLV
+310 TDIVIIV

-324 MPQTVEAI
+324 MPQTLEAI
-332 QHAKKAKKTIIVAI
+332 KHAKKAKKTIIVAI
-346 NKCDLPSANV
+346 NKCDLPSSNI

-378 FAAVSAVTGQGMDD
+378 FAEVSALTGKNMGD
-392 LLDLMALQAEV
+392 LLELIALQAEV
-403 LELQANPKANARA
+403 LELKANPKATARA

-421 RVVPGRGTTATVIV
+421 RVVPGRGTTATVII

-461 RGVAVKSAH
+461 RGVAIKSAH

-483 PNVGDHI
+483 PNVGDHL

-497 EAKSLAGERQ
+497 EAKSLAAERQ
-507 EAQRLTRLKPQHRNR
+507 EAQRLVRLKPQHRNR

-553 IKKAVLAIVSD
+553 IKKAVLAITSE
-564 KVECSF
+564 KVECTF

-576 PITESDISFADST
+576 PITESDISYAAST

-609 AAEVE
+609 AATVE
-614 IKLYSVVYELIDQV
+614 IKLYSIVYELIDQV

-651 QIFKLNRGKVAG
+651 QIFKLNRGRVAG
-663 SFVTDGRIHRKA
+663 SFVSDGRIHRKA
-675 HARVIRGGTPVFDG
+675 HARVIRGGIPVFDG

-706 NFECGIRLGE
+706 NFECGIRLGD

>member
-1 MVPARPHTTT
+1 MP
-11 EFSKHAIDPFPPNPA
+11 EKSDSS
-26 AKPDARK
+26 
-33 KAETTPE
+33 PE
-40 KSKVLDLLDGGKKP
+40 KSKVLDLLDTTKKP
-54 SRRERQRKEAEPVVP
+54 SRRERQRKEAEIVP
-69 VPSALDE
+69 PPPSVLDAQ
-76 KKANAL
+76 KANAL
-82 DLFTDEKKPKV
+82 DLFTEDKQPKV
-93 RKTTRTGKEVLGSI
+93 RKTTRTGKAVLGTI
-107 SKILDKDDAA
+107 SKLLDHEEKSAA
-117 MVPAVPVAAAA
+117 KASAPAPAAVAAPATPVAH
-128 PVVEAAPEIP
+128 EAAPAE
-138 EDEISDD
+138 EAASDD
-145 PKLIIIKPP
+145 PKLIVIKPP
-154 ILIPELAARLGLKPF
+154 ILIPDLAARLGLKPF
-169 MIMKDLIALGVFPA
+169 NIMADLIKIGVFPA

-191 VAAKV
+191 IAAKI
-196 CELHGFHF
+196 CEIHGFVF
-204 EREKRDKEKG
+204 EREKRDKDKG
-214 FHKVEEVIKEPELP
+214 FHKEVEVIQEPEVVKEQP
-228 VEEPKDLLK
+228 VDLLK

-243 TIMGHVDHGKTSI
+243 TIMGHVDHGKTSL

-280 QVIHNEQE
+280 QVMHHDQE

-324 MPQTVEAI
+324 MPQTIEAI
-332 QHAKKAKKTIIVAI
+332 KHAKKAKKTIIVAI

-356 DRVKSQLAENGLQTT
+356 DRVKSQLAEHGLQTT

-378 FAAVSAVTGQGMDD
+378 FAEVSALTGHGMDD

-403 LELQANPKANARA
+403 LELKANPKGTARA

-449 PYAGKV
+449 PFSGKV

-483 PNVGDHI
+483 PNVGDHLS
-490 TEMKTER
+490 EMKSER
-497 EAKSLAGERQ
+497 EAKSLATERQ
-507 EAQRLTRLKPQHRNR
+507 ESQRLTRLKPQHRNR
-522 MEDLYSMVR
+522 MQDLYSMVR

-553 IKKAVLAIVSD
+553 IKKAVLAIESD
-564 KVECSF
+564 KVESSF

-576 PITESDISFADST
+576 PITESDISYASST
-589 DAIVL
+589 DAIIL

-609 AAEVE
+609 SAGVEV
-614 IKLYSVVYELIDQV
+614 KLYSVVYELIDQV

-651 QIFKLNRGKVAG
+651 QIFKLNRGRVAG

-675 HARVIRGGTPVFDG
+675 HARVIRGGIPVFDG

-697 KDEVEEVRT
+697 KDEVEEVRQ